1 VRRAALVRPSSCVR
15 ISRASRIPASIRS
28 PLSSKGVRTGTI
40 IFESLEL
47 FAREVLPEFDARE
60 EDRAKRKQEELAPFI
75 EQAIMR
81 KEKMAPFAEDKIPSF
96 LALGR
101 QVAANGPQ
109 LTPEQEAA
117 RRRMLAAAQIPLENP
132 EKASAA
138 E

>member
-1 VRRAALVRPSSCVR
+1 VRGAT
-15 ISRASRIPASIRS
+15 
-28 PLSSKGVRTGTI
+28 KGHRHDHI
-40 IFESLEL
+40 CQSLEL
-47 FAREVLPEFDARE
+47 FACDVLPEFDARE

-75 EQAIMR
+75 EQAMMR
-81 KEKMAPFAEDKIPSF
+81 KGKVVPLTDDTIPSF
-96 LALGR
+96 VALGR
-101 QVAANGPQ
+101 QVAASGPQ